1 MGPQSQLQSQPQIQD
16 SYNTKIPLND
26 YNNTLKRVCGTSKE
40 DDDDDGDD
48 DDDDDDD
55 DDESVDWQGGFYSN
69 NDNDDDNNE
78 SAPYHFLAAQTGS
91 NIHRTMSFDDD
102 DYDEFERDGCAG
114 AGDGDGDPIDF
125 SAAFRIPDSTT
136 ESSSR

>member
-1 MGPQSQLQSQPQIQD
+1 MGSAFVMSSLDGSPFLPQAHYAQVTPQSQLQSQPQIQD

-40 DDDDDGDD
+40 DDDD
-48 DDDDDDD
+48 
-55 DDESVDWQGGFYSN
+55 SVDWQGGFYSN
-69 NDNDDDNNE
+69 NDTDDDNNE
-78 SAPYHFLAAQTGS
+78 SAPYHFLAARTGS

-102 DYDEFERDGCAG
+102 DYDEFERDGCDGAG

-125 SAAFRIPDSTT
+125 
-136 ESSSR
+136 